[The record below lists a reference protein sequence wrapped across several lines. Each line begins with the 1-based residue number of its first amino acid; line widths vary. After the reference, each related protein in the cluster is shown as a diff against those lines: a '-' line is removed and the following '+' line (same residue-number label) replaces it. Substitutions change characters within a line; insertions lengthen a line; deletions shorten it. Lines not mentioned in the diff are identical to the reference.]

1 MANGI
6 QIGPSGSPD
15 IDGVLWGWCWQ
26 ANQPNFHTLL
36 TVSFPT
42 STAAYLGYTAV
53 NGFEAFNAKQV
64 AAASK
69 ILVMYD
75 NVCNVDFVLSA
86 DPTAGNIRLAEM
98 TSIDVGTGPHAF
110 PTAYGI
116 APDPNNAPAFAHGDA
131 WFNHKYYN
139 NPVLW

>member
-36 TVSFPT
+36 TFSFPT

-53 NGFEAFNAKQV
+53 NGFEAFNDKQL

-69 ILVMYD
+69 ILAMYE
-75 NVCNVDFVLSA
+75 SA
-86 DPTAGNIRLAEM
+86 M
-98 TSIDVGTGPHAF
+98 SISFSAQILPQAIYDWPR
-110 PTAYGI
+110 
-116 APDPNNAPAFAHGDA
+116 
-131 WFNHKYYN
+131 
-139 NPVLW
+139 